1 MHETNVEHSL
11 DSSHTYTVT
20 FRLDSRTLKK
30 LKNYANFERHT
41 LNAVVNQLLSHA
53 INWDIV
59 SAKAGWVPV
68 EGSILTAIL
77 DNLDE
82 KTINDIAEMAGNTI
96 AKDMSF
102 SMTGS
107 FGVHEWMTI
116 LRLRAKSAGF
126 GFSQI
131 EDKNFVI
138 FIIKHGMGMKCSLH
152 WKTFYD
158 YGFRQLECPVTF
170 EITENTVVYKIPKK
184 YLVDAEIIFMK

>member
-1 MHETNVEHSL
+1 MKYGL
-11 DSSHTYTVT
+11 DNQHTCTVT
-20 FRLDSRTLKK
+20 FRLDSKTLKK

-53 INWDIV
+53 INWDIS
-59 SAKAGWVPV
+59 SAKTGWVPV
-68 EGSILTAIL
+68 EGSVLTTIL

-82 KTINDIAEMAGNTI
+82 ETIIDIAKMAGNTI
-96 AKDMSF
+96 ARDMSF

-107 FGVHEWMTI
+107 FGVREWVTI

-131 EDKNFVI
+131 EGKNFVT
-138 FIIKHGMGMKCSLH
+138 FVIKHGMGIKCSLH
-152 WKTFYD
+152 WKTFYE

-184 YLVDAEIIFMK
+184 YLVNAEITFIE